1 MLLPL
6 LLTAILFL
14 GPLALSL
21 PGHDQRYCDPLWQ
34 DSTAWR
40 DLVVAPVTEEFVFR
54 ALLLAVLLG
63 KVSNSDTFIL
73 PQYVCRMHETVQEAD
88 YSSHAV
94 DAGALL

>member
-14 GPLALSL
+14 GPLTLSQ
-21 PGHDQRYCDPLWQ
+21 PGRDQRYCDPLWQ

-54 ALLLAVLLG
+54 ALLLAVLLD
-63 KVSNSDTFIL
+63 KVRNSSTCIL
-73 PQYVCRMHETVQEAD
+73 LQHVCRRVSRKRANSL
-88 YSSHAV
+88 YAL
-94 DAGALL
+94 DAGALF